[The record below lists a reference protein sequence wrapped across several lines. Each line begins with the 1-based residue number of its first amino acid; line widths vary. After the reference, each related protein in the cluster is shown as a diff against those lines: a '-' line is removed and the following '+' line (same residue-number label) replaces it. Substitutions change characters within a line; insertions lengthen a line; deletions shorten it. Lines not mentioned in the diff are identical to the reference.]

1 MSTEAIKAIE
11 AKMQEPK
18 PVIPDVNA
26 KIDAEAVETAPEV
39 VVESTAAAPEMAEDD
54 TEDSA
59 TSDGNDSPA
68 RQNKGVGKRIN
79 ELTKNW
85 REKERE
91 ALAERQR
98 ADELQR
104 RLDEL
109 SQGKPQ
115 PVAQPTQAA
124 PTGKP
129 TLEEC
134 DYDSV
139 LFAEKMAEWV
149 LEERDRKQQ
158 AQKQTEERNKRLQSY
173 QQRADAFADEHP
185 DYMEAVGRL
194 QVTPIMEE
202 AIFETEM
209 EPQIAYYLSQ
219 NPGEAADIAKL
230 SPAGQVRAIAKLE
243 DKLSAQVQPAKPSI
257 PQPPSVPSP
266 NPPPPSVQAK
276 SPARTPVQAWSLD
289 QHIEAVR
296 AKSTRR

>member
-11 AKMQEPK
+11 AKMAEPK
-18 PVIPDVNA
+18 PVIADVNGT
-26 KIDAEAVETAPEV
+26 IDAEALDTSTQD
-39 VVESTAAAPEMAEDD
+39 VVESTAAASETTEDT

-85 REKERE
+85 REQERQ
-91 ALAERQR
+91 AAAEKQR

-115 PVAQPTQAA
+115 PASQPTQAP
-124 PTGKP
+124 PTDKP
-129 TLEEC
+129 TLESC
-134 DYDSV
+134 DFD
-139 LFAEKMAEWV
+139 AELLAERMADWK
-149 LEERDRKQQ
+149 LDQRDRKQQ
-158 AQKQTEERNKRLQSY
+158 EEKQKEARNLKFQSY
-173 QQRADAFADEHP
+173 QERADAFADEHP
-185 DYMEAVGRL
+185 DYMEAIGKLV
-194 QVTPIMEE
+194 VTPIMEE

-219 NPGEAADIAKL
+219 NPAEVADIAKL
-230 SPAGQVRAIAKLE
+230 TPTGQVRAIAKLE
-243 DKLSAQVQPAKPSI
+243 AKLSAEVQPAKPSI
-257 PQPPSVPSP
+257 PPPPSVPSP